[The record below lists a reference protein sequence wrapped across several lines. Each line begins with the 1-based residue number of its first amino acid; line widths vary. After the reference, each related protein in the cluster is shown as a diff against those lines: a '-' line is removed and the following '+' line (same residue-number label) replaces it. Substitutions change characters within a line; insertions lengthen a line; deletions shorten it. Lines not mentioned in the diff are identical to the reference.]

1 MTEEKTSRPLATKKK
16 VSSPRLAADLFL
28 AALAELDVE
37 LLQLAV
43 EVGALQPGA
52 LGQLGHVAAFQP
64 QVMLEIEFLESIAR
78 FAQRLVKHRQQR
90 VELPV
95 AALFLRQ
102 HARHVVGGDFLV

>member
-78 FAQRLVKHRQQR
+78 LRSGWSSIGNRESNSRL
-90 VELPV
+90 PPSSC
-95 AALFLRQ
+95 
-102 HARHVVGGDFLV
+102 GNT